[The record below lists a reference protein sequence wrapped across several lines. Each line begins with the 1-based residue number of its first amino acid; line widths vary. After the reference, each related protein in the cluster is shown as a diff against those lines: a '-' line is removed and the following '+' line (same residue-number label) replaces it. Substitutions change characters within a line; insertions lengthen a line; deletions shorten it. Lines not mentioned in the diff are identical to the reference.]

1 MDRPVCHKLS
11 LKAFAICNK
20 AGVNLLKTSCFQ
32 DHSSQKEIRKD
43 SRARWQDQAW
53 HHEYGTMK
61 GKWLCLHFDGKQVKQ
76 IEEDWSRLSLRKGLL
91 SVSNFLTGG
100 KQMTFYLE
108 LFRQCLQKAQAD
120 VMLNLREYYDS
131 VDQIFAMCC
140 DTTSSNTGVF
150 SGAVVLLCTILNT
163 PLLWFLCRRQMGGRT
178 HLSLYWVLHWR
189 EDQGHQRGLCVKLQ
203 KVWPTVKN
211 EIDEMEELV

>member
-32 DHSSQKEIRKD
+32 DHSSQKEIKKY

-53 HHEYGTMK
+53 RHEYGTMK

-76 IEEDWSRLSLRKGLL
+76 IEEDWSLLSLRKGLL
-91 SVSNFLTGG
+91 SVSNCLTWG

-150 SGAVVLLCTILNT
+150 SGAVVLLCT
-163 PLLWFLCRRQMGGRT
+163 
-178 HLSLYWVLHWR
+178 LHWR
-189 EDQGHQRGLCVKLQ
+189 EDQGPQRGLCVKLQ

-211 EIDEMEELV
+211 VWRNRRAGLTRKLSRLD